1 MASLSQIPVRCS
13 RGTYQVSIGPG
24 ALSLL
29 PEVVASLAA
38 RRVAVISDS
47 HVAPLH
53 GERVRQFLPPDS
65 PLYVFPAGEAS
76 KTLDTIAGMLHFLAE
91 AQLTRGDLVVA
102 LGGGVTGDMAGF
114 TAAIYLRGIPVVQLP
129 TTLLAA
135 IDSSVGGKTGVD
147 LPQGKNLAGAF
158 WQPSAVLC
166 DTTLMDTL
174 PQRIL
179 FDGTAEAIKY
189 GVIRDA
195 ALFHTLAAPG
205 GLQNHL
211 QEVIARCVEI
221 KAEIVAGDE
230 FDRGERALLNFGHT
244 LGHAVERESRFAI
257 SHGQAVAIGMVAVT
271 RWAERRGWCPKDLH
285 LPLVEALKEYDLPT
299 ELPYPWEQLT
309 EAMLHDKKRKG
320 DRIQLVV
327 PESLG
332 RCVLKTISVEELRNG
347 EAAP

>member
-1 MASLSQIPVRCS
+1 MAPLSQIPVRCS
-13 RGTYQVSIGPG
+13 RGTYQVTIGPG

-29 PEVVASLAA
+29 PQVVSKLGA
-38 RRVAVISDS
+38 RRVAVITDS

-53 GERVRQFLPPDS
+53 GERVRQFLPPET

-76 KTLDTIAGMLHFLAE
+76 KTLETIGGMLHFLAE

-114 TAAIYLRGIPVVQLP
+114 SAAIYLRGIPVVQLP

-166 DTTLMDTL
+166 DTTLMETL

-179 FDGTAEAIKY
+179 FDGTAEAVKY
-189 GVIRDA
+189 GMIRDA
-195 ALFHTLAAPG
+195 ALFRTLAAPS

-211 QEVIARCVEI
+211 QEVIARCAEI

-244 LGHAVERESRFAI
+244 LGHAVERESQFAI

-271 RWAERRGWCPKDLH
+271 RWAERRGWCPENLH
-285 LPLVEALKEYDLPT
+285 LPLVEALKEYALPT
-299 ELPYPWEQLT
+299 ELPYPWERLT
-309 EAMLHDKKRKG
+309 SAMLHDKKRRG
-320 DRIQLVV
+320 DHIQLVV

-332 RCVLKTISVEELRNG
+332 RCVLKTISVEELQRG
-347 EAAP
+347 EGNS

>member
-13 RGTYQVSIGPG
+13 GGTYQVSIGPG

-29 PEVVASLAA
+29 PQVVSGLGA
-38 RRVAVISDS
+38 RRVAVITDS
-47 HVAPLH
+47 NVAPLH
-53 GERVRQFLPPDS
+53 ADRVRQFLPPDS

-76 KTLDTIAGMLHFLAE
+76 KTLGTIAGMLDFLAE

-102 LGGGVTGDMAGF
+102 LGGGVAGDMAGF

-166 DTTLMDTL
+166 DTTLMETL
-174 PQRIL
+174 PRRIL
-179 FDGTAEAIKY
+179 FDGAAEAVKY
-189 GVIRDA
+189 GMIRDA
-195 ALFHTLAAPG
+195 ALFRTLASPR
-205 GLQNHL
+205 GLQTHL
-211 QEVIARCVEI
+211 QEVVARCVEI

-244 LGHAVERESRFAI
+244 LGHAVERESQFAI

-271 RWAERRGWCPKDLH
+271 RWAERRGWCPENLH
-285 LPLVEALKEYDLPT
+285 LPLVEALKEYELPT
-299 ELPYPWEQLT
+299 ELPYPWERLT
-309 EAMLHDKKRKG
+309 AAMLHDKKRRG

-327 PESLG
+327 PDSLG
-332 RCVLKTISVEELRNG
+332 RCVLKTISVEELRTG
-347 EAAP
+347 EETP